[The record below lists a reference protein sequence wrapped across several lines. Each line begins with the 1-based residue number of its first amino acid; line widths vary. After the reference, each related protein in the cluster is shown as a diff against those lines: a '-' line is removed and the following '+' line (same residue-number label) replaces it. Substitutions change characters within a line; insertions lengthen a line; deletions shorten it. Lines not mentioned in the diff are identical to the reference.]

1 MRTVFKLL
9 NVFNCVDVL
18 GEVLLE
24 EERSIVCYED
34 SRHKKLVGFAS
45 VALLVWVLL
54 LPSLQFTFFF
64 VRRVQIFNLINSGW
78 IRKTLDD

>member
-18 GEVLLE
+18 GEVFLE

-54 LPSLQFTFFF
+54 LPILQFTFFF